1 MNEETVMK
9 KWIVTFV
16 ALLLLSC
23 SVTAFAEESHT
34 GVPGKQGIEVH
45 GSCISSKNYYEI
57 TVGIAGVDTVEL
69 PGGVTLTGRSDS
81 RNDNGLRIIIIPVT
95 AEEETEAYAWMA
107 DAAANLGKEPTA
119 YYLAF
124 RRGNT
129 PEQPE
134 GKITVT
140 IAQKGGYA
148 KTKLYYMDGNAK
160 AKEIADKAQ
169 QDNSSFAM
177 EQSGYYI
184 RVKAAQHPIDPG
196 EVTGDNMSIWLYLVL
211 MGAGAA
217 VLLSLLIKARKN
229 GTI

>member
-81 RNDNGLRIIIIPVT
+81 RNDNGLRIIII
-95 AEEETEAYAWMA
+95 
-107 DAAANLGKEPTA
+107 
-119 YYLAF
+119 
-124 RRGNT
+124 
-129 PEQPE
+129 
-134 GKITVT
+134 
-140 IAQKGGYA
+140 
-148 KTKLYYMDGNAK
+148 
-160 AKEIADKAQ
+160 
-169 QDNSSFAM
+169 
-177 EQSGYYI
+177 SGY
-184 RVKAAQHPIDPG
+184 R
-196 EVTGDNMSIWLYLVL
+196 
-211 MGAGAA
+211 
-217 VLLSLLIKARKN
+217 
-229 GTI
+229 